1 MADFYKL
8 PFRSGGT
15 FSSSKI
21 ADAQAGYESIQVM
34 LPAVLAQVNF
44 VLHAAGWLENG
55 LTAGYEKFMI
65 DWDMLGMYHTWAK
78 GIDFSDEAFAFDA
91 MQEVPPGGH
100 FLGTQHT
107 MRHFRTAFYRSEVF
121 DYNSAE
127 QWEINGSLDTNQR
140 ANARWKKLL
149 AEYEAPPLDQGLE
162 QELQAFITLR
172 KKELGFP
179 K

>member
-1 MADFYKL
+1 
-8 PFRSGGT
+8 
-15 FSSSKI
+15 
-21 ADAQAGYESIQVM
+21 
-34 LPAVLAQVNF
+34 
-44 VLHAAGWLENG
+44 
-55 LTAGYEKFMI
+55 
-65 DWDMLGMYHTWAK
+65 
-78 GIDFSDEAFAFDA
+78 
-91 MQEVPPGGH
+91 
-100 FLGTQHT
+100 

-172 KKELGFP
+172 KKALGFP